1 MRLTY
6 ILAATV
12 ASASAALVLAQNPQ
26 PTQNQ
31 VAVPPRALY
40 SMADVARSLEVSDR
54 QRERL
59 DRLTQQTVSDYQA
72 RYNRL
77 ADVPEAER
85 AARTAELNRQ
95 YEAALLK
102 GTRDILDEKQANRYQ
117 QLYYQYGGWRSAHM
131 LSQVPPLGA
140 AAAAPTSEAEVPGT

>member
-1 MRLTY
+1 MPWSPLHSRSGMAVASHFYLSPRHSATSGKAPRSSSMRLTY

-12 ASASAALVLAQNPQ
+12 AAASAALVLAQNPQ

-77 ADVPEAER
+77 ADVP
-85 AARTAELNRQ
+85 
-95 YEAALLK
+95 
-102 GTRDILDEKQANRYQ
+102 
-117 QLYYQYGGWRSAHM
+117 
-131 LSQVPPLGA
+131 
-140 AAAAPTSEAEVPGT
+140 